1 MPMTKMFTE
10 NELIKHVYGE
20 LETREKEML
29 EVALLKDETL
39 QDQLF
44 ELQLMKTE
52 LDHFEIAHSSS
63 LTEKIMMKVSVM
75 KEVSI

>member
-1 MPMTKMFTE
+1 MPMTKTFTE

-20 LETREKEML
+20 LETPKKEML
-29 EVALLKDETL
+29 EAALLKDETL

-52 LDHFEIAHSSS
+52 LDHFEIASSS
-63 LTEKIMMKVSVM
+63 KLTEKIMMKVSSLD
-75 KEVSI
+75 EVRI

>member
-1 MPMTKMFTE
+1 MPMTKTFTE
-10 NELIKHVYGE
+10 IEVIKHVYGE
-20 LETREKEML
+20 LETPEKEML

-39 QDQLF
+39 QDQLC

-63 LTEKIMMKVSVM
+63 LTEKIMMKVSAM

>member
-1 MPMTKMFTE
+1 MTKTFTE

-20 LETREKEML
+20 LETPKKEML

-52 LDHFEIAHSSS
+52 LDHFEIAPSST
-63 LTEKIMMKVSVM
+63 LTEKIMMTVSTM
-75 KEVSI
+75 NEVII

>member
-1 MPMTKMFTE
+1 MTKTFTE

-20 LETREKEML
+20 LETPKKEML
-29 EVALLKDETL
+29 EAALLKDDTL

-52 LDHFEIAHSSS
+52 LDHFEIASSS
-63 LTEKIMMKVSVM
+63 KLTEKIMMKVSSLD
-75 KEVSI
+75 EVRI

>member
-1 MPMTKMFTE
+1 MPMTKTFTE

-20 LETREKEML
+20 LDTPKKEKL
-29 EVALLKDETL
+29 EATLLKDETL

-52 LDHFEIAHSSS
+52 LDHFEVAASSQ
-63 LTEKIMMKVSVM
+63 LTEKIMMKVSSLD
-75 KEVSI
+75 EVNI